1 MAIPL
6 KYTFK
11 NFQNRKTTSIITL
24 VGIALVVFVFATVL
38 MMAYGIQKTLV
49 STGSPDNV
57 IILRKAA
64 NGEISS
70 IIDGETQAVIRTL
83 PHIAKTPEGIPALSG
98 EAVSVINLEKQGGLS
113 NVTVRAVSPEARF
126 LRPQIKLVEGKWFNP
141 GLKEL
146 VIGESVQ
153 KNFTNMAIGSK
164 IRISGENW
172 TITGIFDTDG
182 SGFDSE
188 IWADAKEMLN
198 ALNRGNSVS
207 TLTLKLDD
215 IENFEKFKMAF
226 AADRRL
232 TQFEVK
238 GEQQFFEEQ
247 SESLAMFIKVLGI
260 FITVIFSFGATI
272 GAMITMYTSVANRTV
287 EIGTMRSLGFSRR
300 SILTAF
306 LIESLL
312 IALTG
317 GLIGIFFASFMQF
330 FQISTINFN
339 SFAELSF
346 KFALNPD
353 IIVSSLIFAVVMGF
367 LGGFL
372 PSVRAA
378 RMKIVNALRSS

>member
-83 PHIAKTPEGIPALSG
+83 PHIAKTPEGTPALSG

>member
-83 PHIAKTPEGIPALSG
+83 PHIAKTPEGTPALSG

-172 TITGIFDTDG
+172 TVTGIFDTDG